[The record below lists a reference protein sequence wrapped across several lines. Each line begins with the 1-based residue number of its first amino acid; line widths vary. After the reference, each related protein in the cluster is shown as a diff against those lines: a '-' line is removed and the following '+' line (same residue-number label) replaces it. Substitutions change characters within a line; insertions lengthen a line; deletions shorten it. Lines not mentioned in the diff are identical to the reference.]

1 MSEIIHLFIV
11 DALSNPQ
18 SYCRPPLT
26 PHDMICSNLM
36 LLTFSGPLF
45 SLVSKFFP
53 LFVLSKCAR
62 HAHSTCA
69 QDLQQYCEFVL
80 VKLIVAVLVVLFHG
94 VFDLLLPLDVLPEI
108 CLSLHIMS
116 VVECAAA
123 REIESNYGLD
133 REFSWR
139 SLPAPC

>member
-1 MSEIIHLFIV
+1 MIWSGLGLDENRDQTGGQIL
-11 DALSNPQ
+11 LQN
-18 SYCRPPLT
+18 PLT

-36 LLTFSGPLF
+36 LSTFSGPLF

-108 CLSLHIMS
+108 CLSPDHVS
-116 VVECAAA
+116 RGVRSCA
-123 REIESNYGLD
+123 
-133 REFSWR
+133 
-139 SLPAPC
+139 

>member
-1 MSEIIHLFIV
+1 ML
-11 DALSNPQ
+11 Q
-18 SYCRPPLT
+18 PL
-26 PHDMICSNLM
+26 I
-36 LLTFSGPLF
+36 LLTISGSFFALF
-45 SLVSKFFP
+45 SKFFP
-53 LFVLSKCAR
+53 LFVLSECAR
-62 HAHSTCA
+62 YSHTTCA
-69 QDLQQYCEFVL
+69 QDLQQYCEFVP

-94 VFDLLLPLDVLPEI
+94 LFDLLLPLDVLPEI

-116 VVECAAA
+116 VVECASA

>member
-1 MSEIIHLFIV
+1 
-11 DALSNPQ
+11 
-18 SYCRPPLT
+18 
-26 PHDMICSNLM
+26 M

-108 CLSLHIMS
+108 CLSLQIMS
-116 VVECAAA
+116 VVELQECAAA
-123 REIESNYGLD
+123 REIESNHGLN

-139 SLPAPC
+139 SLPASC